1 MIIDIADKMLD
12 AIIYDNDIR
21 LPDGDYYVWRE
32 KLVKLLWPAYDR
44 LGEVFFTDELID
56 DFCIG
61 EDTEM
66 QKIVDEYP
74 VLKPV
79 HNLLNEFF
87 EEAGDCDINDMALQ
101 DSRMSVGNQDAY
113 DKWVKEANMNID
125 EYLPKDTEYE

>member
-1 MIIDIADKMLD
+1 MITDIANKMID

-32 KLVKLLWPAYDR
+32 KLVKVLQEAYDT
-44 LGEVFFTDELID
+44 LGEDFFTDELID

-66 QKIVDEYP
+66 KRIVDENP

-79 HNLLNEFF
+79 HDFLNVFF
-87 EEAGDCDINDMALQ
+87 EEVGDYDINKVAYKDVLKNTNM
-101 DSRMSVGNQDAY
+101 DVGDQEVF
-113 DKWVKEANMNID
+113 DKFCEEANKHIED
-125 EYLPKDTEYE
+125 YV